1 MAKIINKVN
10 EQKLRLLADNWAKK
24 DLTELAKL
32 LGVGEYTVIHW
43 AERLRKYLKA
53 QGVTDEDIIKILPIK
68 RKPSVS
74 IAYENIT
81 AELVKKL
88 KEPEKKGK

>member
-24 DLTELAKL
+24 DLTELAIL

-43 AERLRKYLKA
+43 AERLRKSLKA